1 MVAAAAVVVVDMT
14 NERLLA
20 STVHVVH
27 VVGRRT

>member
-1 MVAAAAVVVVDMT
+1 MVAAAAAAVVVDMT

-20 STVHVVH
+20 VHVVH